1 MSAVIT
7 GLGVISPFGLGADA
21 HWSATLEAANAIA
34 PITRFDGGHYATGVA
49 GELTEFDPRAHLPA
63 RLLPQTDRVTQ
74 FALVAAQEALDDA
87 HLSPDDLA
95 GYSAAVVTANN
106 GGGFEFAQKEM
117 QALWAQGPDH
127 VSAYQ
132 SFAWFYAVNSGQ
144 ISIRHGMKGSGRAL
158 VADDA
163 GGMETIGQARRQL
176 RSATADP
183 GVDGCRVVLAG
194 AVDTNACPWGWA
206 AYTSAG
212 LMTTGADPDTAYR
225 PFSPGAS
232 GFVSGE
238 GGALVTVQPDL
249 APDGSRPQRSYAEI
263 AGFASTFDG
272 RGASGAGLERAIRR
286 ALADA
291 EAGPDEVDVIFADG
305 FGTADMDEQ
314 EVRAITAV
322 FGAGAV
328 PVTVPKAGIGR
339 VGCGSGALD
348 IATACLALRAGVIPP
363 TRVYPRSL
371 RARDLDIPD
380 RPVPAD
386 LGAAL
391 VLSRGRGGFNSA
403 TLLRRPSSA
412 VAVANSATKR

>member
-1 MSAVIT
+1 MRAVIT
-7 GLGVISPFGLGADA
+7 GLGVISPFGLGTQAY
-21 HWSATLEAANAIA
+21 WSGTLAAANAVA
-34 PITRFDGGHYATGVA
+34 PITRFDGSRYATGVA
-49 GELTEFDPRAHLPA
+49 GEVTPFDPRAHLPA

-87 HLSPDDLA
+87 RLSPDDLA

-117 QALWAQGPDH
+117 QALWSQGPDH

-144 ISIRHGMKGSGRAL
+144 ISIRHGMKGPGRAL
-158 VADDA
+158 VSDDA
-163 GGMETIGQARRQL
+163 GGMDTIGQARRQL
-176 RSATADP
+176 REP
-183 GVDGCRVVLAG
+183 GDCRIVLAG
-194 AVDTNACPWGWA
+194 AVDSNMCPWGWS
-206 AYTSAG
+206 AYTSSG
-212 LMTTGADPDTAYR
+212 LMTVGADPDTAYR

-238 GGALVTVQPDL
+238 GGALLTVQPDR
-249 APDGSRPQRSYAEI
+249 APDGTRPQRMYAEI

-272 RGASGAGLERAIRR
+272 RGAPVAGLERAIRR

-291 EAGPDEVDVIFADG
+291 DADPGEVDVVFADG

-339 VGCGSGALD
+339 IGCGASALD
-348 IATACLALRAGVIPP
+348 IATACLALRDGVVPP
-363 TRVYPRSL
+363 TRTYPRSR
-371 RARDLDIPD
+371 RARDLDIPTS
-380 RPVPAD
+380 PVHAD

-391 VLSRGRGGFNSA
+391 VLARGRGGFNSA